1 MHLSISR
8 FAYVDYNIHACIVH
22 SVRYASAPPDAFI
35 SNSLIQISY
44 CMHSLCHCYYGTMSD
59 EWCANVEHPATINQC
74 SVQRAACFIYYMNEK
89 LRPFYST
96 YISMQC
102 REFSPKF
109 LYVLAQPFQVCQSLL
124 HWRAVNMHCAVCT
137 PVVVWRTRLTISHFL
152 FSRDSLTTA
161 SNQPHPIYPYITH
174 CTTRSIMPTHRMMTD
189 VLCRCIHTTML
200 LPCYPAVHML
210 MLWYTIINSHIMVGT
225 YIRAYTHLTEIIT
238 NE

>member
-8 FAYVDYNIHACIVH
+8 FACVDYNIHACIVH
-22 SVRYASAPPDAFI
+22 SVRYASTPPDAFI

-109 LYVLAQPFQVCQSLL
+109 LYVLANRSKYANLCYIGGQWICTVQCAHPSSCGERGWPFPIFYS
-124 HWRAVNMHCAVCT
+124 AV
-137 PVVVWRTRLTISHFL
+137 
-152 FSRDSLTTA
+152 
-161 SNQPHPIYPYITH
+161 
-174 CTTRSIMPTHRMMTD
+174 
-189 VLCRCIHTTML
+189 IH
-200 LPCYPAVHML
+200 
-210 MLWYTIINSHIMVGT
+210 
-225 YIRAYTHLTEIIT
+225 
-238 NE
+238 

>member
-1 MHLSISR
+1 
-8 FAYVDYNIHACIVH
+8 
-22 SVRYASAPPDAFI
+22 
-35 SNSLIQISY
+35 
-44 CMHSLCHCYYGTMSD
+44 MSD
-59 EWCANVEHPATINQC
+59 VPMSNIPLRLINAAC
-74 SVQRAACFIYYMNEK
+74 SVQRVLYITWTKNCGRFIRHTFLCSVASSVRNFCTFWPTVPSM
-89 LRPFYST
+89 P
-96 YISMQC
+96 IS
-102 REFSPKF
+102 
-109 LYVLAQPFQVCQSLL
+109 VTLAGSEYAP
-124 HWRAVNMHCAVCT
+124 VCT

-200 LPCYPAVHML
+200 LPCYPPVHML

>member
-1 MHLSISR
+1 M
-8 FAYVDYNIHACIVH
+8 
-22 SVRYASAPPDAFI
+22 
-35 SNSLIQISY
+35 
-44 CMHSLCHCYYGTMSD
+44 
-59 EWCANVEHPATINQC
+59 
-74 SVQRAACFIYYMNEK
+74 QRAACSV
-89 LRPFYST
+89 FYILHERKIAAVLFDIHFYAVSRVQSE
-96 YISMQC
+96 ISV
-102 REFSPKF
+102 RFG
-109 LYVLAQPFQVCQSLL
+109 QPFQVCQSLL